1 MSFSGILRGSRSFET
16 IFPDNIGR
24 TQGKKEMGFV
34 RDCSSTM
41 LFGGK
46 YKYFFCCLEDEKLN
60 IF

>member
-1 MSFSGILRGSRSFET
+1 VVFYVDRDLLKQFSRIILEGHKE
-16 IFPDNIGR
+16 
-24 TQGKKEMGFV
+24 KKEMGFV